1 MEINNGR
8 KRTCNSLYQYSL
20 TGLYFTKLSFVT
32 IKQQSFSNTTSY
44 LPFKLEY
51 CEIQMIYGCVYLES
65 RTMRLHFLNN
75 KDFFFFFCMHYTAS
89 VNLRILSY
97 PCALLKH
104 NSHLLCD
111 KLEQT
116 LMFHSFLE

>member
-1 MEINNGR
+1 M
-8 KRTCNSLYQYSL
+8 Q
-20 TGLYFTKLSFVT
+20 FTISIQFEWSIFHKAF
-32 IKQQSFSNTTSY
+32 ICHYKQQSFSNTTSY

-75 KDFFFFFCMHYTAS
+75 KTFFFFCMHYTAS

-97 PCALLKH
+97 PVLA
-104 NSHLLCD
+104 
-111 KLEQT
+111 QA
-116 LMFHSFLE
+116 